1 MVTDQIETI
10 ILIIHQNYQT
20 FCEFYY
26 SNHPFE
32 VNLRR
37 LSCAEALNDDFLT
50 QMFIYINS
58 LTQTQSA
65 IIGKGLLKYSEFLRM
80 RVKQYDTAYHK
91 VLAKSISEE
100 SEGEYPIIK
109 VINDLMGMRIILPNV
124 NDNYDHIKAL
134 LNCLKKQKIISRFYH
149 RDDHKYHAFHCY
161 FKKSNITFPWEL
173 QIWNQKDEQENVTA
187 HLRHNQERD
196 DILREGGK

>member
-80 RVKQYDTAYHK
+80 RVK
-91 VLAKSISEE
+91 
-100 SEGEYPIIK
+100 
-109 VINDLMGMRIILPNV
+109 
-124 NDNYDHIKAL
+124 
-134 LNCLKKQKIISRFYH
+134 
-149 RDDHKYHAFHCY
+149 
-161 FKKSNITFPWEL
+161 
-173 QIWNQKDEQENVTA
+173 
-187 HLRHNQERD
+187 
-196 DILREGGK
+196 